1 VGTAAE
7 PRAGPTALDWV
18 IAASAG
24 ALTWMRL
31 SVGPGVHAS
40 VLVDSAAGVLAAAA
54 GLVLA
59 WRRRRPG
66 IVAAA
71 VVTACA
77 AAAVVAGPFLPV
89 AGWVAVVAVARHV
102 RGVKAALG
110 GAAAAAIGIAA
121 GAVVGALVH
130 DLPQGL
136 YPVLQLT
143 LLMLLAAA
151 LVRLQSAR
159 VQAQRREREAE
170 RGRAATAERLRIARD
185 LHDLVG
191 HGLSTIAVQSS
202 TARLAMDAGD
212 TVTAGRALA
221 AVEQASRGA
230 LAEMRQMLGVLRQDT
245 ADVAPAP
252 GLAGIDGL
260 ADDAR
265 AVGAPVSVHR
275 SGPLGAVPPAI
286 GLCAYRVVQEAVTN
300 AIRHAPRAAISIRL
314 QAAGGVLMVEVLDE
328 GVAAGGTGWSA
339 ETAGSGDR
347 PRYGLAGL
355 RERVAAAGGTVE
367 AGPRPDRPG
376 WRVAARLPLTEVR
389 TASQTETPTETQTE
403 GSVS

>member
-1 VGTAAE
+1 
-7 PRAGPTALDWV
+7 
-18 IAASAG
+18 
-24 ALTWMRL
+24 MRPA
-31 SVGPGVHAS
+31 VGPGVGVS
-40 VLVDSAAGVLAAAA
+40 PLVDSVAGVLAAAA

-66 IVAAA
+66 IVAAVA
-71 VVTACA
+71 VIACG
-77 AAAVVAGPFLPV
+77 AAAVLQGPFLPV

-102 RGVKAALG
+102 RGVAAALG

-121 GAVVGALVH
+121 SAVVGGLVH

-136 YPVLQLT
+136 WPVLQLT
-143 LLMLLAAA
+143 LLVLLAAA

-202 TARLAMDAGD
+202 SARLALDAGD
-212 TVTAGRALA
+212 TRTAHRALA

-230 LAEMRQMLGVLRQDT
+230 LAEMRQMLGVLRQDS

-252 GLAGIDGL
+252 GLDGIDGL

-265 AVGAPVSVHR
+265 ASGRMVSVHR
-275 SGPLGAVPPAI
+275 SGPLDAVPPAI
-286 GLCAYRVVQEAVTN
+286 GLCAYRVVQEALTN
-300 AIRHAPRAAISIRL
+300 AVRYAPGAAISVCVE
-314 QAAGGVLMVEVLDE
+314 AVGGVMTVEVSDE
-328 GVAAGGTGWSA
+328 GGATGA
-339 ETAGSGDR
+339 QVEAGSRDR

-367 AGPRPDRPG
+367 AGPRADRPG
-376 WRVAARLPLTEVR
+376 WRVAARLPLTEPL
-389 TASQTETPTETQTE
+389 TEPLTQPLTERPTE
-403 GSVS
+403 GWAS